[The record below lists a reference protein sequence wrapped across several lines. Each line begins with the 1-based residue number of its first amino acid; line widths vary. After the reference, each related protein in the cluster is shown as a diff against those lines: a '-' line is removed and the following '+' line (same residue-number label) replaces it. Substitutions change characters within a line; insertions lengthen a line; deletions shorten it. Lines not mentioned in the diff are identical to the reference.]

1 MTQQWCRRCWCCCCS
16 SSCFSCIVVVFSCI
30 VLVVVLVVAVLVV
43 GVFVLI
49 LLEHLKLKLFYVEMD
64 VPWPFLEKLIPAVC
78 LIISHSS
85 RMSKLVCTRL
95 CHFYALYCI
104 RYIYIYYIHSYYAI
118 WIDMVHVSFFFAC
131 QLHHDWPLKVI
142 RCPQVLLRSRDRT
155 TAALTVASR
164 RRYWEIVVFLAVP
177 FQVPSSIAAIRWVH
191 DGSCAFVETL
201 TTDEGVW
208 YGMSISAIGAGLVRP
223 SGFEARIQHAA
234 RLKQLG
240 NE

>member
-1 MTQQWCRRCWCCCCS
+1 
-16 SSCFSCIVVVFSCI
+16 
-30 VLVVVLVVAVLVV
+30 
-43 GVFVLI
+43 
-49 LLEHLKLKLFYVEMD
+49 MD
-64 VPWPFLEKLIPAVC
+64 VPWPFLAQLNPSSVFHHPPFFRHVKVSLYKIVPFLC
-78 LIISHSS
+78 L
-85 RMSKLVCTRL
+85 L
-95 CHFYALYCI
+95 LYTVS
-104 RYIYIYYIHSYYAI
+104 IHHAI
-118 WIDMVHVSFFFAC
+118 WICMVHVKFFFAC

-164 RRYWEIVVFLAVP
+164 RRHWEIVVFLAVP